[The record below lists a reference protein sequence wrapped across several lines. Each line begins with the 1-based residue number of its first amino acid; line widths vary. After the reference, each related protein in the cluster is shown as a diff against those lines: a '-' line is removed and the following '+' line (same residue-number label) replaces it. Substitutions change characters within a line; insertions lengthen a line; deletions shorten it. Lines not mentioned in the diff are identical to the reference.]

1 MRHTYHPIQQ
11 LHNINI
17 NPTLQQ
23 LPDNATIKI
32 LKAHKIWH
40 TDHDK
45 RTDRQIRRKYQA
57 IMSKSKSTTEVK
69 SKCTKLPK
77 IVNVNAR
84 SLKIDTRQIDALK
97 NNNKVETLNALLQD
111 GTIDLVCITESWLNE
126 NKKPSLQH
134 S

>member
-1 MRHTYHPIQQ
+1 MPYSISQ

-23 LPDNATIKI
+23 LPDNVTIKT

-40 TDHDK
+40 STDHDK
-45 RTDRQIRRKYQA
+45 RIARQIRRKYQA
-57 IMSKSKSTTEVK
+57 KKSKSKTTTEVK
-69 SKCTKLPK
+69 SKCIKLPK

-84 SLKIDTRQIDALK
+84 SLNIDTRQIDALK

-111 GTIDLVCITESWLNE
+111 GTIDLVCITETWLL
-126 NKKPSLQH
+126 SHHQQ
-134 S
+134 